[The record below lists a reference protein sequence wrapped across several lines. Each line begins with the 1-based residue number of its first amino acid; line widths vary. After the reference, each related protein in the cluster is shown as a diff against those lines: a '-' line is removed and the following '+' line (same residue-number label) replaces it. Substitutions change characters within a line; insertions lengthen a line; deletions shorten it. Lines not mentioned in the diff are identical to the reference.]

1 MNRALRLIPDIRQ
14 DRYLPM
20 AVLGLVCLTYVNML
34 YCTLGYEFG
43 RGQMTFLAG
52 PDDRFADVIKL
63 SLSYRSVTQGLDETK
78 NYQAWNPVYQHYYEY
93 PDYGGLQSLA
103 KGELTHFHHPP
114 FSTLVFLLCGIFLV
128 WTGSPPLL
136 LLLFFSIYLVEVWA
150 MIRIGISREKRTMP
164 FVLGIWFFCLAS
176 YPALVIFGRGNYV
189 NAGLTTIPIT
199 AFLLAAFTGR
209 GRSVAALV
217 ALAIAVNI
225 HPNAIIFL
233 VALPLAYGLRRAI
246 KPVLQFTAI
255 ALAMFGASYF
265 AAHALYPDYTLGTF
279 LKGVSIYGKIYVA
292 GGAGLRM
299 GSSLYGLVRSLNHGL
314 RLGISFAAES
324 KVFYAAAVVL
334 LVAAGSAVW
343 QDWIRPMSG
352 AAHESTTNERAER
365 SGGMERSE
373 HAPAAIMA
381 FFLVSF
387 YCILSPVFADY
398 HLLVFIAPLFLT
410 MLEADPWKDG
420 SRLLTLVAVGSL
432 VMLSPKNYPLQHAS
446 VQVIVNPLILCGTV
460 LWVAV
465 ALLIDVR
472 QPAGATAVLGEA
484 EGGH

>member
-78 NYQAWNPVYQHYYEY
+78 NFQSWNPVYQHYYEY

-136 LLLFFSIYLVEVWA
+136 LLLFFSIYLLEVWA
-150 MIRIGISREKRTMP
+150 MIRIGISREKRTLP

-217 ALAIAVNI
+217 ALAMAVNI

-246 KPVLQFTAI
+246 KPVLHFTAI
-255 ALAMFGASYF
+255 ALAMLGASYF
-265 AAHALYPDYTLGTF
+265 AAHALYPDYSAGTF
-279 LKGVSIYGKIYVA
+279 LQGVAIYGKIYVA

-334 LVAAGSAVW
+334 LIVACSAVW
-343 QDWIRPMSG
+343 RDWIRGQSA
-352 AAHESTTNERAER
+352 AAHEGTASERPR
-365 SGGMERSE
+365 SGDRMERLG
-373 HAPAAIMA
+373 HAPAAVTA
-381 FFLVSF
+381 FFLASF

-410 MLEADPWKDG
+410 MLEAGHWRDS
-420 SRLLTLVAVGSL
+420 SRLLTLVAAGSL
-432 VMLSPKNYPLQHAS
+432 LMLSPKNYPLQHAS
-446 VQVIVNPLILCGTV
+446 VQVIVNPLILCVTV
-460 LWVAV
+460 LWLSIAS
-465 ALLIDVR
+465 LTDVR
-472 QPAGATAVLGEA
+472 QPAGTTARFADVKGQ
-484 EGGH
+484 H